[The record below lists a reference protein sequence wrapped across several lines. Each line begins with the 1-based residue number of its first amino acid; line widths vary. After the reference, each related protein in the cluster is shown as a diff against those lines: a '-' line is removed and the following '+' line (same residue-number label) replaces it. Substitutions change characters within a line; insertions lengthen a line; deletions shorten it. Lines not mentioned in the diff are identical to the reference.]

1 MNVTHVVTSAIGIEN
16 IDSERSTRVVFGN
29 RKSNIWGQDT
39 CGLPVVITKPEWR
52 DART

>member
-29 RKSNIWGQDT
+29 RRSNTDGVQPCIQGAHSEPLIASAAMT
-39 CGLPVVITKPEWR
+39 
-52 DART
+52 